1 MHPLRLAVPR
11 RRALLVPRRRA
22 VLVAALAVA
31 AVVALGA
38 SPHRSGTSPGQP
50 AGRAAGPVVLSAD
63 NTPATGT
70 AATGT
75 AAPGTS
81 TPTTTASTTTG
92 SVITGSTNTVPPG
105 YSGSGTGP
113 PGIQVD
119 PGGTTTPTSP
129 APGDGSVSVSGGTQP
144 SPGLFDITGH
154 ITAAIDS
161 WFRDLV
167 TTALN
172 PVLTLLG
179 HTLLATPNVTTP
191 GPGPQG
197 RVAQLWQMTEGI
209 ADAFLVLFVLVG
221 GAIVMGHETVQTR
234 TAIKDVL
241 PRIVVAA
248 ITVNA
253 SLSLAGLVISTANS
267 LSQAVMGQG
276 VDPAQAAVV
285 IRQLVLGALAG
296 GGIFVVL
303 LGGVVAVL
311 AIVVLATYIVRLV
324 VVIVLVVAAPI
335 CLVCH
340 ALPQTE
346 GLAKLWWRAFLG
358 ALAVQVAQSLV
369 LITALRVLLASGG
382 PANLGIASTGGL
394 VDLLVSACLCWV
406 LVKIPGW
413 VSRSVFSS
421 RGHSGVGRVVRDV
434 VIYKGA
440 KALAAGVG
448 L

>member
-1 MHPLRLAVPR
+1 MARRLRTRSPR
-11 RRALLVPRRRA
+11 RQALPIAVGALVMLLALGIGGHGGHAAKTYVAKAYGAATQTPQSGTARA
-22 VLVAALAVA
+22 V
-31 AVVALGA
+31 AVVL
-38 SPHRSGTSPGQP
+38 T
-50 AGRAAGPVVLSAD
+50 AD
-63 NTPATGT
+63 R
-70 AATGT
+70 T
-75 AAPGTS
+75 AAPS
-81 TPTTTASTTTG
+81 TATTTPAPG
-92 SVITGSTNTVPPG
+92 S
-105 YSGSGTGP
+105 SGEGP
-113 PGIQVD
+113 PGIQVG
-119 PGGTTTPTSP
+119 PGNTTAPSVP
-129 APGDGSVSVSGGTQP
+129 APGSGGTVSGGSQP

-167 TTALN
+167 TAALD
-172 PVLTLLG
+172 PILTLLG
-179 HTLLATPNVTTP
+179 HTLLATPNVTA
-191 GPGPQG
+191 QS
-197 RVAQLWQMTEGI
+197 RVGELWRMTEGI

-241 PRIVVAA
+241 PRIVIAGIA
-248 ITVNA
+248 VNA
-253 SLSLAGLVISTANS
+253 SLSLAGLAISTADS
-267 LSQAVMGQG
+267 LSAAVLGQG
-276 VDPAQAAVV
+276 VDASQAAVV
-285 IRQLVLGALAG
+285 LRQLVLGSLAD

-311 AIVVLATYIVRLV
+311 AMVVLATYVVRLAL
-324 VVIVLVVAAPI
+324 VILLVAAAPI

-346 GLAKLWWRAFLG
+346 GLAKLWWRAFFG
-358 ALAVQVAQSLV
+358 VLAVQVAQSLV
-369 LITALRVLLASGG
+369 LVTALRVFLASGG

-406 LVKIPGW
+406 LVKIPSW
-413 VSRSVFSS
+413 VSRFVFSGS

-434 VIYKGA
+434 IIYKGA

>member
-1 MHPLRLAVPR
+1 MARRLRTRSPR
-11 RRALLVPRRRA
+11 RQALLIAVGALVMLLALGIGGHGGHAAKTYVAKAYGAATQTPQSGTARA
-22 VLVAALAVA
+22 V
-31 AVVALGA
+31 AVVL
-38 SPHRSGTSPGQP
+38 T
-50 AGRAAGPVVLSAD
+50 AD
-63 NTPATGT
+63 R
-70 AATGT
+70 T
-75 AAPGTS
+75 AAPS
-81 TPTTTASTTTG
+81 TATTTPAPG
-92 SVITGSTNTVPPG
+92 S
-105 YSGSGTGP
+105 SGEGP
-113 PGIQVD
+113 PGIQVG
-119 PGGTTTPTSP
+119 PGNTTAPSVP
-129 APGDGSVSVSGGTQP
+129 APGSGGTVSGGSQP

-167 TTALN
+167 TAALD
-172 PVLTLLG
+172 PILTLLG
-179 HTLLATPNVTTP
+179 HTLLATPNVTA
-191 GPGPQG
+191 QS
-197 RVAQLWQMTEGI
+197 RVGELWRMTEGI

-241 PRIVVAA
+241 PRIVIAGIA
-248 ITVNA
+248 VNA
-253 SLSLAGLVISTANS
+253 SLSLAGLAISTADS
-267 LSQAVMGQG
+267 LSAAVLGQG
-276 VDPAQAAVV
+276 VDPSGAAVV
-285 IRQLVLGALAG
+285 LRQLVLGSLAD

-311 AIVVLATYIVRLV
+311 AMVVLATYVVRLAL
-324 VVIVLVVAAPI
+324 VILLVAAAPI

-346 GLAKLWWRAFLG
+346 GLAKLWWRAFFG
-358 ALAVQVAQSLV
+358 VLAVQVAQSLV
-369 LITALRVLLASGG
+369 LVTALRVFLASGG

-406 LVKIPGW
+406 LVKIPSW
-413 VSRSVFSS
+413 VSRFVFSGS

-434 VIYKGA
+434 IIYKGA